1 MNPIQWL
8 GLAMSA
14 ALLLA
19 SGGCKDKAPPARASA
34 VPEVVVRTVELRAVP
49 LHTELP
55 GRTTAT
61 MVAEVRPQVGGIIRS
76 RPFTEGSTVKAGQV
90 LYEID
95 PAPLQA
101 EVQRAEGALASARAS
116 VAATRATAE
125 RYKALLPQKAIS
137 QQEYDNAAAAYEQ
150 AQASVKV
157 QQAALNTAR
166 INLQYAQVRAPIAG
180 RTSRSAVTPGALV
193 SAAQATPLLTI
204 SQLDPIYVD
213 IAQSSAEML
222 ALRKALAAG
231 KLDSTPDSQRVS
243 LLLEDGSRYPHEGRI
258 QLTEVTVDPNSGSV
272 TLRAR
277 FPNPE
282 GLLLPGMFVRAVV
295 NEGSTPQGIL
305 VPQSAVARDR
315 RGNPVVRVVGEGD
328 KLELRPV
335 VTPRT
340 AGTDWLVTE
349 GLKAGDR
356 VVVEGNREL
365 AAGTQVKVV
374 APREPAAPG
383 ASRPAAAASR
393 AP

>member
-1 MNPIQWL
+1 LNPIQWL
-8 GLAMSA
+8 GLAVSA
-14 ALLLA
+14 AFLLA
-19 SGGCKDKAPPARASA
+19 AGGCKDKTPPARASA
-34 VPEVVVRTVELRAVP
+34 APEVVVRTVELRAVP

-55 GRTTAT
+55 GRTSAT

-243 LLLEDGSRYPHEGRI
+243 LLLEDGSHYPHEGRI

-383 ASRPAAAASR
+383 AGRPAAAASR